1 MTQVLAAND
10 EYVVEAVAE
19 IIASGQLAVIPTD
32 TVYGIAARLT
42 DDAILRLYLAK
53 ERTPDKAIPILIA
66 TIEDLDLVAQP
77 LSPYAHRLA
86 DAFWPGPL
94 TLVLPKRDGLPQQVS
109 QLPTIGVRIPDNN
122 LTRAIIQSA
131 GGALAITSANVSGHP
146 PAQTAQE
153 VIDQLGESVSIV
165 VDGGTCENDVAS
177 TVATIEGRTI
187 RIVREGPITQLE
199 LQNVIDS
206 YI

>member
-10 EYVVEAVAE
+10 EYVVESVAE
-19 IIASGQLAVIPTD
+19 IIASGQLAVFPTD

-53 ERTPDKAIPILIA
+53 ERAPDKAIPILIS
-66 TIEDLDLVAQP
+66 TIDDLDLVAQP
-77 LSPYAHRLA
+77 LTPHAHRLA
-86 DAFWPGPL
+86 EAFWPGPL

-109 QLPTIGVRIPDNN
+109 QLPTIGVRIPNN
-122 LTRAIIQSA
+122 DLTRAIIHA
-131 GGALAITSANVSGHP
+131 TGGALAITSANVSGHP
-146 PAQTAQE
+146 AAQTAQE
-153 VIDQLGESVSIV
+153 ALDQLGESVAIV
-165 VDGGTCENDVAS
+165 VDGGACENDVAS

-187 RIVREGPITQLE
+187 RIVREGPITQFE